1 MAFSRPGTQKNGFSG
16 RVITMFFYKKD
27 RDMLQNVND
36 TLIRI
41 DSDQRWIKE
50 NIPDKVHCTKVVWKQ
65 RAMNVILLIMILG
78 VATYTEQV
86 KAVCKTMLKLVGM

>member
-1 MAFSRPGTQKNGFSG
+1 
-16 RVITMFFYKKD
+16 MFFYKKD